1 MLFGASAVDESM
13 ITGESVPQARRAG
26 DRVVGGT
33 INGSGVLYVLVT
45 AVGADTTLAQIMRVV
60 AEAQHRKPAIQAF
73 ADRISAVFVPTVIVF
88 ALVTWGAWAIAAAT
102 GNMPHQSDDG
112 DGGMDGMDGHD
123 DGHGGGGMGAVA
135 VDDGQLLAFMF
146 GCAVL
151 VIACPCALGLA
162 TPTAVMVGGG
172 VGAAHGIL
180 IKGGDVLERA
190 AGVTAVRADPTRPCV
205 HHRARALHTRTAHAC
220 IAHALR
226 MRMLMHMHMHMRMRM
241 HMRTAGA
248 LRQDGHAHTGSAH
261 RGGGQAL
268 GARRVHRGEAAAR
281 RGLGRAWQRAPHR
294 RRHRGVR
301 AGAWRAHCRAG

>member
-1 MLFGASAVDESM
+1 M
-13 ITGESVPQARRAG
+13 
-26 DRVVGGT
+26 
-33 INGSGVLYVLVT
+33 
-45 AVGADTTLAQIMRVV
+45 
-60 AEAQHRKPAIQAF
+60 
-73 ADRISAVFVPTVIVF
+73 PTVIVF

-123 DGHGGGGMGAVA
+123 DGHGGGGGMGAVA

-190 AGVTAVRADPTRPCV
+190 AGVTAVRADPTRPRV
-205 HHRARALHTRTAHAC
+205 HHRARALHTCTARAC

-226 MRMLMHMHMHMRMRM
+226 MHCACTAHALRMHMHMHMHVQM
-241 HMRTAGA
+241 HMHMHIHMHDACWHMQVYT
-248 LRQDGHAHTGSAH
+248 D
-261 RGGGQAL
+261 L
-268 GARRVHRGEAAAR
+268 GCRVT
-281 RGLGRAWQRAPHR
+281 
-294 RRHRGVR
+294 
-301 AGAWRAHCRAG
+301 

>member
-1 MLFGASAVDESM
+1 M

-60 AEAQHRKPAIQAF
+60 ADAQHRKPAIQAF
-73 ADRISAVFVPTVIVF
+73 ADRISAVFVPCVICF
-88 ALVTWGAWAIAAAT
+88 AIVTWGAWAIAAAT
-102 GNMPHQSDDG
+102 GAMPQPPDDGGSHGGHGDDG
-112 DGGMDGMDGHD
+112 DDGEGGGV
-123 DGHGGGGMGAVA
+123 GGGMGGVA

-146 GCAVL
+146 GISVLLPARPQCTRTAHALHPHNVRSAPAMRALCTCHACTLQVL

-190 AGVTAVRADPTRPCV
+190 AGVTAVPFQPD
-205 HHRARALHTRTAHAC
+205 
-220 IAHALR
+220 
-226 MRMLMHMHMHMRMRM
+226 
-241 HMRTAGA
+241 
-248 LRQDGHAHTGSAH
+248 
-261 RGGGQAL
+261 
-268 GARRVHRGEAAAR
+268 
-281 RGLGRAWQRAPHR
+281 
-294 RRHRGVR
+294 
-301 AGAWRAHCRAG
+301 